1 MNYYT
6 VFYLVI
12 ILFIMFKNDI
22 FLAIIDFNLK
32 YNTKDF
38 MNNILLNKKKLIMF
52 FFLFYLL
59 YKITFTYKIIILILS
74 IIIYLNYTK
83 INFILNQFKDVYD
96 DKFLINKFIL

>member
-38 MNNILLNKKKLIMF
+38 MNNILLNK
-52 FFLFYLL
+52 
-59 YKITFTYKIIILILS
+59 
-74 IIIYLNYTK
+74 
-83 INFILNQFKDVYD
+83 FIL
-96 DKFLINKFIL
+96 

>member
-6 VFYLVI
+6 IFYLVI
-12 ILFIMFKNDI
+12 ILFMMFKNDI

-38 MNNILLNKKKLIMF
+38 MNNILLNKKKIIMCF
-52 FFLFYLL
+52 FVFYFI
-59 YKITFTYKIIILILS
+59 YKIKFIYKILILILS

-83 INFILNQFKDVYD
+83 INFILNQFKAIYD